1 MRNNIT
7 GEWNTESGWMT
18 IAAPVEVSRAE
29 DALLAARQPKGN
41 DYARTQQGAGA
52 IEAINWQ
59 RSLGQREASGE

>member
-29 DALLAARQPKGN
+29 DALLAARQPTRKLLRPYPTGRGRN
-41 DYARTQQGAGA
+41 
-52 IEAINWQ
+52 
-59 RSLGQREASGE
+59 

>member
-29 DALLAARQPKGN
+29 DALLAARQPTRK
-41 DYARTQQGAGA
+41 
-52 IEAINWQ
+52 
-59 RSLGQREASGE
+59 